1 MEKLRISLL
10 TVILS
15 SVFLIFGRISLA
27 PIVSNSK
34 ITPFVFPTTIPLP
47 GWQPMDSRPMSDSI
61 ASSTKYLAAR
71 HYQYI
76 QNDLPLDIEMRYL
89 VNTGGNVR
97 YLINYYSSIPP
108 SSGQLSLSRMHKGI
122 GFYIL
127 FAHQQRAYLSSC
139 INSRGGST
147 VTASQFTQNQ
157 YIYDMRLERLLPWL
171 LGQGSIGDKRCL
183 WAHLSTPLKTS
194 APEDAYRVLET
205 AWFSWYQWWHPRFPK
220 P

>member
-1 MEKLRISLL
+1 MEKVRIALL

-15 SVFLIFGRISLA
+15 SVFLVFGRISLA
-27 PIVSNSK
+27 PTASNSK
-34 ITPFVFPTTIPLP
+34 ITPFVFPTTVPLP
-47 GWQPMDSRPMSDSI
+47 GWQPIGSRPMSDSF
-61 ASSTKYLAAR
+61 AR

-76 QNDLPLDIEMRYL
+76 QNDLPLNIEMRYL

-97 YLINYYSSIPP
+97 YLVNYYSSIPL
-108 SSGQLSLSRMHKGI
+108 SSGQSSRFHKGI

-147 VTASQFTQNQ
+147 VTASQFMQNR
-157 YIYDMRLERLLPWL
+157 YIYDMRFERLLPWL
-171 LGQGSIGDKRCL
+171 LGQGSVVDKRCL
-183 WAHLSTPLKTS
+183 WAHLSIPLNS